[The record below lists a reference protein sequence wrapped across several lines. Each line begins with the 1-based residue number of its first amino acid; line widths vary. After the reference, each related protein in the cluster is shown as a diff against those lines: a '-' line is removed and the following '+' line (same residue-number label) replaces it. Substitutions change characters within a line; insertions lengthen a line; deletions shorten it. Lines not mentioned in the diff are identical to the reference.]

1 MSLFRTKDWWRASVA
16 GGGEEEE
23 CDGLAFCAAN
33 LDNDPSGDP
42 KLAVGTLGGVLRVYA
57 PRESERADGEVQ
69 LGPTS
74 HANSEDS
81 VIEVQLDYPILQ
93 LEAGYFSPD
102 CETCLAVLHPRLLA
116 VYALVYS
123 GSAQDLQE
131 VSLQRLYEHK
141 LERSAANMCCGP
153 FGRAAT
159 DTQDNQGELEAI
171 CVQVRQQKIPSLSI
185 SRSCPFSRLTRARL
199 RPQVPGW
206 PA

>member
-123 GSAQDLQE
+123 LIGIIQGMGFSYLTAVLSTIEKQ
-131 VSLQRLYEHK
+131 
-141 LERSAANMCCGP
+141 
-153 FGRAAT
+153 FGIKSKETAW
-159 DTQDNQGELEAI
+159 
-171 CVQVRQQKIPSLSI
+171 V
-185 SRSCPFSRLTRARL
+185 FSGNEIR
-199 RPQVPGW
+199 
-206 PA
+206 